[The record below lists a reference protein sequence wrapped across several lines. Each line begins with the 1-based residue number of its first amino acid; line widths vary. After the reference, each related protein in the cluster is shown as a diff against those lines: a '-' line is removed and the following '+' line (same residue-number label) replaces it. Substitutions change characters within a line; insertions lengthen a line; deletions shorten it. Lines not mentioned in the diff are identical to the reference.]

1 MADEPERMDDELRL
15 LRERRHQARC
25 TRMHAVLLEDL
36 RERSGLPR
44 EQARQALVSVLC
56 ALELPLRPLHADDP
70 RAWLPRKLQEAFQ
83 ACPPQTQSPSGPA
96 GLEGFLQRLELELG
110 TDRAQAE
117 RSARLVFTS
126 LRACITEG
134 EAQQV
139 DEALPGDMRAL
150 WARSC

>member
-25 TRMHAVLLEDL
+25 TRMYALFLDDL

-44 EQARQALVSVLC
+44 EQARRALVSVLC
-56 ALELPLRPLHADDP
+56 ALELPLRPLCSDDP
-70 RAWLPRKLQEAFQ
+70 RVWLPRKLQEAFQ
-83 ACPPQTQSPSGPA
+83 ACPPRAEAAASPA
-96 GLEGFLQRLELELG
+96 GLEGFLQRLQTELG

-117 RSARLVFTS
+117 RNARLVFTS

-139 DEALPGDMRAL
+139 DEALPPDMRAL
-150 WARSC
+150 WARAC